1 MMLSLPFPTTRKPAA
16 LASSCGFPCV
26 FNLTDKDF
34 PNVDIYPIEIRAT
47 ERSNQNLSTHRGS
60 LGRAAVF
67 ANFRPRD
74 AKALDYDDF
83 TDRKPCDEPQRL
95 DHVAAVADV
104 GRRALGHWLR
114 EAARTDGEERKTAL
128 EIAREI
134 AGMIDEPW
142 EDLFSG
148 EAA

>member
-83 TDRKPCDEPQRL
+83 TDRKPCDEPQPSPML
-95 DHVAAVADV
+95 DGGHLAIGYAKPP
-104 GRRALGHWLR
+104 ALTAKSAKRPLR
-114 EAARTDGEERKTAL
+114 
-128 EIAREI
+128 
-134 AGMIDEPW
+134 
-142 EDLFSG
+142 
-148 EAA
+148 